1 MTLDPEKTAK
11 ASSRSQASV
20 PSKASK
26 AELTR
31 ERILE
36 AAAAVLAERGFA
48 GTSLAEVADRAGT
61 QPGSLYYHFASR
73 EVLIAEVL
81 HRGVASV
88 HAHVVAVLKELPAD
102 VSAAFRLETALR
114 AHLEFVLEQSTYA
127 RAGVRAIGQVPPEI
141 DEPIAALREKYGQY
155 LGKLFRLAAREG
167 ALPPDANLGALRLLV
182 LGAANW
188 AAEWH
193 RPDGKVTVAALGDML
208 TGMLF
213 VRTP

>member
-1 MTLDPEKTAK
+1 MTRGSHK
-11 ASSRSQASV
+11 AETPV
-20 PSKASK
+20 KVSK

-31 ERILE
+31 ERILD

-48 GTSLAEVADRAGT
+48 GTSLGEVADRAGT

-81 HRGVASV
+81 RRGVASV
-88 HAHVVAVLKELPAD
+88 HAHVAAVVKALPKDA
-102 VSAAFRLETALR
+102 SAALRLETALR
-114 AHLEFVLEQSTYA
+114 AHLQFVLEQSNYA
-127 RAGVRAIGQVPPEI
+127 RAGVRAIGQVPPEL
-141 DEPIAALREKYGQY
+141 DEPIAALRDKYGLY
-155 LGKLFRLAAREG
+155 LGKLFSAAAREG
-167 ALPPDANLGALRLLV
+167 ALPTHTNLGALRLLV

-193 RPDGKVTVAALGDML
+193 RPDGKVTAAELGDML

-213 VRTP
+213 SAHSTMRTL